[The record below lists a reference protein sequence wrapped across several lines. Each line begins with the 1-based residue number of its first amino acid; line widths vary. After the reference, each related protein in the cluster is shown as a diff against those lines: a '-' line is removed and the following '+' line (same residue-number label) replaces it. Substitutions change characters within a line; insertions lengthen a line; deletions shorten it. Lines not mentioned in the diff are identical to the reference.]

1 MEVRDIVEEALKR
14 ANVVP
19 RRQTAPGDL
28 LMSGYNLL
36 TGIVSKFNNDNFLA
50 FTQMGL
56 DLPARTVIHIYD
68 KNDTFL
74 GENNI
79 IFDTPA
85 ALAAYPLTEQDYTN
99 GVWGFVNDGHHDQIT
114 YSVISV
120 SSGDDTY
127 YQWFPS
133 TNQDGFN
140 PRYQQ
145 ILEYVKAY
153 HVKVPCVQKL
163 NTLNINRNQ
172 PYGMLKLNF
181 VPHADFDSYASSDLL
196 WTFKELSQG
205 EWIIKIKPYI
215 AAQSVKLKLDYN
227 KALDFDLNT
236 DLRIPDAYTELLI
249 VALTYKL
256 ATTYPRTDDAHVERL
271 KNELG
276 DMINNVRTPKAD
288 TKQVLRDDGYD
299 DRSSYWGVV
308 GGRMW
313 GF

>member
-1 MEVRDIVEEALKR
+1 MEVRDIIEEALKR

-74 GENNI
+74 GDYNYV
-79 IFDTPA
+79 FDDMSEMTRYVPSVEDKQND
-85 ALAAYPLTEQDYTN
+85 ALAVIRTNPQQVYGVVEDMGDYHWEPIE
-99 GVWGFVNDGHHDQIT
+99 V
-114 YSVISV
+114 
-120 SSGDDTY
+120 
-127 YQWFPS
+127 
-133 TNQDGFN
+133 DGFN
-140 PRYQQ
+140 PKYQQ

-153 HVKVPCVQKL
+153 HINVPCVSKL

-205 EWIIKIKPYI
+205 EWIIKIKPYT

-227 KALDFDLNT
+227 RAIEFDLNT

-249 VALTYKL
+249 VALTSKL
-256 ATTYPRTDDAHVERL
+256 ATTYPRMDDAHVERL